1 MQSSRVPTSVRIL
14 KGAALG
20 LTALYL
26 AHAFTAGH
34 DNIVRNPNLDGP
46 SYSEQLAEQHGCVD
60 PDGALPSAAIATFDG
75 DVAARYITD
84 PTELD
89 KAFRAA
95 LGEDVPGVY
104 SVAFLCK

>member
-1 MQSSRVPTSVRIL
+1 MSRVPTSVRIL

-20 LTALYL
+20 LTSLYL
-26 AHAFTAGH
+26 AHVMSAGA
-34 DNIVRNPNLDGP
+34 DDIVRNPNLDGP
-46 SYSEQLAEQHGCVD
+46 SYAEQLADKRDCVD

-75 DVAARYITD
+75 DIAARYITD
-84 PTELD
+84 PAELD
-89 KAFRAA
+89 AAFRAA